1 MNDELERIWKEAV
14 MVLFKKLSN
23 IYQEGLRK
31 SEKIMKAD
39 LRDLSIILQN
49 ILIYPNQR
57 KAK

>member
-31 SEKIMKAD
+31 TMKK
-39 LRDLSIILQN
+39 SWKPIFETFQ
-49 ILIYPNQR
+49 
-57 KAK
+57 